1 MGSIYYYSMSD
12 VLTNKNEAQTRAEKL
27 TALIKLGVNP
37 FASKT
42 RRQAPITEVKN
53 KTGEKF
59 WVAGRI
65 AAIRSHGKSTFI
77 DLKDESGTM
86 QVYFKSDD
94 LGDRYDMLKLFDNG
108 DFIEV
113 YGEVFVTKMGEQ
125 TIHAD
130 DFALLTKSLLP
141 LPDQW
146 SGLKDIEARFRKRF
160 VDLNLNPAVKKNLQK
175 RAQIVKELR
184 SFMDKNGFT
193 EVETP
198 ILQPIPGGAAA
209 KPFVTHY
216 NILDS
221 DFYLRVAPELFLKRL
236 VVGGFEKIYEI
247 GKAFRNEGVSHMHNP
262 EFTIFEFYWAYQDYN
277 GLMDFTETMLTDII
291 TKVNGSLKV
300 TYQGKEIDFTPP
312 YPRVA
317 FTDLVK
323 KDCGVDITAHTE
335 FEDLKKEVE
344 KAGIKLDN
352 MKEITVWAKL
362 VDELYKKV
370 SRPNIVNPIFV
381 VDHPTELVPLAKAK
395 EGDSRRV
402 QKFQPVCAG
411 GIELVNAYT
420 ELNDPIDQENRFKEQ
435 VAMRKKGFDESQ
447 QLDSNYIEA
456 LKYGLPPTAGW
467 GMGIDRLV
475 MLLTDQWSIKEVIAF
490 PTLKPEQ

>member
-1 MGSIYYYSMSD
+1 MENAP
-12 VLTNKNEAQTRAEKL
+12 TNKNEAQTRAEKL
-27 TALIKLGVNP
+27 DALIKLGVNP
-37 FASKT
+37 FAST
-42 RRQAPITEVKN
+42 TCRQAPIGEVKS
-53 KTGEKF
+53 KTGDTF

-65 AAIRSHGKSTFI
+65 TSIRSHGKSTFI

-94 LGDRYDMLKLFDNG
+94 LGDDRYDTLKLFDNG

-113 YGEVFVTKMGEQ
+113 HGEVFVTKMGEQ
-125 TIHAD
+125 TIHVS

-141 LPDQW
+141 LPDVW
-146 SGLKDIEARFRKRF
+146 SGLKDTELRFRKRF
-160 VDLNLNPAVKKNLQK
+160 VDLNLNPSVKKNLEK
-175 RAQIVKELR
+175 RAQIIKELR
-184 SFMDKNGFT
+184 SFMDTNGFT

-198 ILQPIPGGAAA
+198 ILQPIPGGASA
-209 KPFVTHY
+209 KPFITHY

-221 DFYLRVAPELFLKRL
+221 DFYLRIAPELYLKRL
-236 VVGGFEKIYEI
+236 IVGGFEKIYEI
-247 GKAFRNEGVSHMHNP
+247 GKSFRNEGVSHMHNP

-277 GLMDFTETMLTDII
+277 GLMDFTENMLSDVI

-300 TYQGKEIDFTPP
+300 TYQGAEIDFTPP
-312 YPRVA
+312 YPRISFA
-317 FTDLVK
+317 DLVK
-323 KDCGVDITAHTE
+323 KDCGIDITVHTE
-335 FEDLKKEVE
+335 FDDLHKEVE

-352 MKEITVWAKL
+352 IKEITVWAKL

-381 VDHPTELVPLAKAK
+381 IDHPTELVPLAKAK
-395 EGDSRRV
+395 VDDPSRV
-402 QKFQPVCAG
+402 QKLQPVCAG

-435 VAMRKKGFDESQ
+435 VAMSKKGFDESQ
-447 QLDSNYIEA
+447 QLDSNYVEA
-456 LKYGLPPTAGW
+456 LKYGMPPTAGW

-490 PTLKPEQ
+490 PTLKPEK

>member
-1 MGSIYYYSMSD
+1 MND
-12 VLTNKNEAQTRAEKL
+12 APTNKNETQSRAEKL
-27 TALIKLGVNP
+27 TALIKLGANP
-37 FASKT
+37 FVSKT
-42 RRQAPITEVKN
+42 RRQAPIAEVKSQ
-53 KTGEKF
+53 TGEKF

-65 AAIRSHGKSTFI
+65 FAIRSHGKSTFI
-77 DLKDESGTM
+77 DLKDESETI
-86 QVYFKSDD
+86 QCYFKSDD
-94 LGDRYDMLKLFDNG
+94 LGQERYYLLKLFDNG

-113 YGEVFVTKMGEQ
+113 HGEIFVTKMGEQ
-125 TIHAD
+125 TIHID
-130 DFALLTKSLLP
+130 DFALLTKALLP

-146 SGLKDIEARFRKRF
+146 SGFKDTELRFRKRF
-160 VDLNLNPAVKKNLQK
+160 VDLNLNPGVKKNLQK
-175 RAQIVKELR
+175 RAQIIKELR
-184 SFMDKNGFT
+184 SFMDKNGFM

-221 DFYLRVAPELFLKRL
+221 DFYLRVAPELYLKRL
-236 VVGGFEKIYEI
+236 IVGGFEKIYEI

-262 EFTIFEFYWAYQDYN
+262 EFTIFEFYWAYQDYT
-277 GLMDFTETMLTDII
+277 GLMDFTETMLSELILKI
-291 TKVNGSLKV
+291 NGSLKV
-300 TYQGKEIDFTPP
+300 TYQGKEIDFTSP

-317 FTDLVK
+317 FADLVK
-323 KDCGVDITAHTE
+323 NDSGIDIAVHTE
-335 FEDLKKEVE
+335 FEDLKKELE
-344 KAGIKLDN
+344 KADIRPDN

-381 VDHPTELVPLAKAK
+381 VDYPTELVPLAKAK
-395 EGDSRRV
+395 EDDPLRV
-402 QKFQPVCAG
+402 QKFQLVCAG

-435 VAMRKKGFDESQ
+435 VAMSKKGFDESQ
-447 QLDSNYIEA
+447 QLDSNYLEA

-467 GMGIDRLV
+467 GMGVDRLV
-475 MLLTDQWSIKEVIAF
+475 MLLADQWSIKEVIAF